1 VISIH
6 ISQGGIQTGN
16 ACWKLYFLEHAIQP
30 DGQMP
35 SDKTIGGAATRRV
48 QHLLLGGDGR
58 GQARAARGL
67 RRPRAHR
74 LRRGPHG
81 HVPPALPPSTGC
93 EWKSAMATWLKS
105 WNEFFVR
112 FP

>member
-1 VISIH
+1 MISIH

-48 QHLLLGGDGR
+48 QNLLLGGDGR

-81 HVPPALPPSTGC
+81 HVPPALPPST
-93 EWKSAMATWLKS
+93 SAQHW
-105 WNEFFVR
+105 VR
-112 FP
+112 VEERDGNLVEELA